1 MHAVSRPPVS
11 VLAAAV
17 VLAAGLV
24 GVVRSALPQS
34 SNASAGGSVA
44 GTTSQ
49 GGTSMAGMD
58 GMSPDMAIEVTGAYI
73 RQPANRINAAAY
85 FTVYN
90 TSGTPDTLLSVASG
104 AGSQTSVHTETASG
118 MQPSQGGLAV
128 PSHGSLALTPGK
140 GHVMIEKLYGPLL
153 AGQTVNL
160 ELTFAR
166 AGVVIVTTPIIGVTA
181 PAPSAGSTP

>member
-1 MHAVSRPPVS
+1 MHAVSRPRVS

-34 SNASAGGSVA
+34 TASAGGSVA
-44 GTTSQ
+44 GTTTQ
-49 GGTSMAGMD
+49 GGGSMAGMN

-85 FTVYN
+85 FTVHN

-104 AGSQTSVHTETASG
+104 AGSQTSLHTETAGG

-181 PAPSAGSTP
+181 PAPPASGTP